1 MRFWLERN
9 KEYNSNKLTT
19 HQLIF
24 FTITADRARNMGH
37 PVSLSLYDGCK
48 AKNVLGLAEGSAGV
62 PQDNK
67 LLENIT
73 IVLLKIDWDS

>member
-1 MRFWLERN
+1 MIFWLERN

-24 FTITADRARNMGH
+24 FITADRKKNMGH
-37 PVSLSLYDGCK
+37 PVSLLLYDGGK

-73 IVLLKIDWDS
+73 IVLLKID